1 MQQILQTENDECS
14 SSSAALVIEA
24 AKSRISET
32 HSGKAPNR
40 RISGAHFGKVST
52 SSQCKE
58 VSLESSDTKLKPGN
72 IQFVPSEGSDVNSVD
87 KKDCDNCVE
96 ARILSH
102 GSSQP
107 INASV
112 LSNIVDNG
120 SESEGIVKQLF
131 ESGKSIA
138 DNTGDYRCSDHGLVV
153 VQQRSETDKILIVDN
168 INNALE
174 FSSSQRILKEIH
186 NFFPSVKIDFAY
198 SLAKGGVAI
207 HTTCKEDRDLLLTQ
221 LPAES
226 FGSGVKHTT
235 KGRCDK
241 VVFIKG
247 VDTSVSEC
255 HILEKL
261 REKGI
266 NVFET
271 RRLTKRYTGRPT
283 RVVKVKCSEHTAEQL
298 LNTKL
303 VVNNKTC
310 AVEKE
315 RPVRVIRCFKCQS
328 LGHLSRHCRNFARCE
343 RCAASHEVYERCVG
357 GVKCINCGGNHPS
370 SSSSCPEYL
379 KRYEDLTKQYSEC

>member
-24 AKSRISET
+24 AKSRISES

-96 ARILSH
+96 ARIVSD

-138 DNTGDYRCSDHGLVV
+138 DNTGDYRCSDHRLVV

-174 FSSSQRILKEIH
+174 FSSSQRI
-186 NFFPSVKIDFAY
+186 
-198 SLAKGGVAI
+198 AK
-207 HTTCKEDRDLLLTQ
+207 L
-221 LPAES
+221 
-226 FGSGVKHTT
+226 
-235 KGRCDK
+235 
-241 VVFIKG
+241 
-247 VDTSVSEC
+247 
-255 HILEKL
+255 
-261 REKGI
+261 
-266 NVFET
+266 
-271 RRLTKRYTGRPT
+271 
-283 RVVKVKCSEHTAEQL
+283 
-298 LNTKL
+298 
-303 VVNNKTC
+303 
-310 AVEKE
+310 
-315 RPVRVIRCFKCQS
+315 
-328 LGHLSRHCRNFARCE
+328 
-343 RCAASHEVYERCVG
+343 
-357 GVKCINCGGNHPS
+357 
-370 SSSSCPEYL
+370 
-379 KRYEDLTKQYSEC
+379 